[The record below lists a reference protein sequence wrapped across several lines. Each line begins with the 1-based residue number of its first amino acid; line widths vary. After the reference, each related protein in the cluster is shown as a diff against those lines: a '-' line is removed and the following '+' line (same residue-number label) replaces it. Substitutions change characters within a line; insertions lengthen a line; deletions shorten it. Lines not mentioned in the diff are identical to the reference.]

1 MSRSLFRLSL
11 VIAALLALIVSAMN
25 QERVPIELAFLRFE
39 SPLGLSLVVAFVIGM
54 LAGLTWRIAWI
65 AELLAERGR
74 LRRAL
79 RLAESQVRA
88 QASSPRDA
96 H

>member
-1 MSRSLFRLSL
+1 MSRFTFRLSL
-11 VIAALLALIVSAMN
+11 ILAALVALLVSAMN
-25 QERVPIELAFLRFE
+25 RESVAIELAFLRVE
-39 SPLGLSLVVAFVIGM
+39 SPLGLGLVVAFVIGM

-74 LRRAL
+74 LCRAL

-88 QASSPRDA
+88 EAGASRDA
-96 H
+96 R